1 MKIHRAIGLSLLVVT
16 FAGIA
21 ASASAEGLTRAQ
33 VRQQLIEA
41 ENNGLRYV
49 TDTSYPDVSPVFA
62 QQAAHARQQS
72 ADDVGGAAASHD
84 ATAGRGGNDPSCTG
98 PVSFCKLYFGS

>member
-1 MKIHRAIGLSLLVVT
+1 MIAHRKIGLSLLVVAL
-16 FAGIA
+16 AGIA

-41 ENNGLRYV
+41 ENNGLRYI
-49 TDTSYPDVSPVFA
+49 TDTSYPEVSPVFA
-62 QQAAHARQQS
+62 QQAAHAKQQV

-84 ATAGRGGNDPSCTG
+84 ASASPRGSDPSCVG
-98 PVSFCKLYFGS
+98 PVSFCSIYSGS